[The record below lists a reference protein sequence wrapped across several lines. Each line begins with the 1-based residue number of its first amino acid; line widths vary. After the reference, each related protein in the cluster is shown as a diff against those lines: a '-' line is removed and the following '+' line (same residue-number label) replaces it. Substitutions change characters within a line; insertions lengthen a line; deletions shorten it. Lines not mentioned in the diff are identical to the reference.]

1 MSSREAL
8 STVDAV
14 MSQFFF
20 NFFLKRIFWVC
31 IVYEFVILYVCM
43 SNAYIITMGNQLNEH

>member
-8 STVDAV
+8 STVDTV

-20 NFFLKRIFWVC
+20 FLRIFWVC